1 MTPPTRQAVRLPSLP
16 AGFTRIFQEVLLR
29 RFLALAVVT
38 SLAAMS
44 GQAQAPG
51 ALSAPT
57 LAGAVAPSG
66 LILQSADGERRVRRR
81 GNFPFII
88 KVDKQNG
95 GSPELV
101 MGYEDVPAGGTISPH
116 RHLSADEII
125 FVHSGAGVATVG
137 EREAPIAP
145 GSTIYI
151 PRNVRITLKN
161 TGTQP
166 MAIAFVFSKPGFEDY
181 LRDTSVPEGQPA
193 PPLSDAELARIRRN
207 HTSHTVYEQ

>member
-1 MTPPTRQAVRLPSLP
+1 
-16 AGFTRIFQEVLLR
+16 LR

-38 SLAAMS
+38 LLPVMS
-44 GQAQAPG
+44 GDAHGPQGAQ
-51 ALSAPT
+51 SAAT
-57 LAGAVAPSG
+57 TARGVAPSG
-66 LILQSADGERRVRRR
+66 LVLQLADGERRVRRR

-101 MGYEDVPAGGTISPH
+101 MGYEDVPVGGTIAPH

-137 EREAPIAP
+137 ERESPLAP

-181 LRDTSVPEGQPA
+181 LRDTTVPEGQPA
-193 PPLSDAELARIRRN
+193 PPLSDTELARIRRN
-207 HTSHTVYEQ
+207 HMSHTVYEQ

>member
-1 MTPPTRQAVRLPSLP
+1 
-16 AGFTRIFQEVLLR
+16 
-29 RFLALAVVT
+29 
-38 SLAAMS
+38 MS
-44 GQAQAPG
+44 GEAQAPG

-66 LILQSADGERRVRRR
+66 RILQLADGERRVRRR